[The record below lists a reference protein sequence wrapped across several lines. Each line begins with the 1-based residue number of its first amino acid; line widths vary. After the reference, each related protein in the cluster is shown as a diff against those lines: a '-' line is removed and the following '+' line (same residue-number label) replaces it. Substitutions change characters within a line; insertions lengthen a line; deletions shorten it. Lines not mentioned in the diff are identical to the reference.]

1 MCDDTTNT
9 SMQMECDFASDND
22 LSLFED
28 EGDLN
33 DGSFADFSKLDGPIE
48 PKSSFVPSSQNT
60 NVSNLT
66 FMSKSVF
73 TLVSNIFKC
82 PVSEE
87 TLKNN
92 ISLSAPKI
100 PFLNIRPC
108 DPWLKNF
115 NPGLVPESLE
125 SEILTQRFVS
135 NFLRVA
141 FPLINL
147 LDTMSKGRLTQA
159 KVETS
164 ITDAL
169 LLLSSSLE
177 NVNNWRREN
186 LVRRYNL
193 QHLKLPDVSPSENAF
208 LFPSSFEKSAKYPSH
223 EDIYQTNVTL
233 PDLEINSVAKFSNE
247 VLSGP
252 TFLDGIENKVQKMI
266 SQDRQNRGL
275 KDVFTVSI
283 FHVHV
288 LPTETAFHIS

>member
-1 MCDDTTNT
+1 MCDNETTES
-9 SMQMECDFASDND
+9 SMQMECDSASDND

-33 DGSFADFSKLDGPIE
+33 DEIALTGSDLPDGAIADKVSPASYLKND
-48 PKSSFVPSSQNT
+48 
-60 NVSNLT
+60 NVGNLT

-87 TLKNN
+87 TLRSN

-100 PFLNIRPC
+100 PFLSIRSC

-125 SEILTQRFVS
+125 SEILTQRFIS

-164 ITDAL
+164 VTDAM

-186 LVRRYNL
+186 IIRRYNL
-193 QHLKLPDVSPSENAF
+193 QHLKVPDVSPSENAF
-208 LFPSSFEKSAKYPSH
+208 LFSSSFEKCAKYPSH

-252 TFLDGIENKVQKMI
+252 SFLDGIENKVQKI
-266 SQDRQNRGL
+266 INEDRQNRGI
-275 KDVFTVSI
+275 KDIFTVSMRYHLR
-283 FHVHV
+283 FQ
-288 LPTETAFHIS
+288 LPTES